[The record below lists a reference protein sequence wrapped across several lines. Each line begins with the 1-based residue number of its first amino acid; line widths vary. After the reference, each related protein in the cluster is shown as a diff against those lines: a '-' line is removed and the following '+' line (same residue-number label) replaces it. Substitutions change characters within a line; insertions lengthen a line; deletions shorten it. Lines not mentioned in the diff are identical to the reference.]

1 MIHSEYIINGN
12 TTLMEALEIMDK
24 RDRKLLLICDQ
35 DRFLGLISIGDIQRA
50 ILAKKTC
57 LFRL

>member
-24 RDRKLLLICDQ
+24 RDRKP
-35 DRFLGLISIGDIQRA
+35 S
-50 ILAKKTC
+50 
-57 LFRL
+57 